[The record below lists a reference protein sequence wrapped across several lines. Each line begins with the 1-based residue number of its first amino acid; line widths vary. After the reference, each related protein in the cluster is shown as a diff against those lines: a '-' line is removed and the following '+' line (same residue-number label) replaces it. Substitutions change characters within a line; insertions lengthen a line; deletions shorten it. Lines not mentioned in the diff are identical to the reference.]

1 MKGEKS
7 KKRSRYDAEFKTNIL
22 KLHMDGRSVSSLALS
37 FGVSEQLIYRW
48 RRDSKKDKDRPSINE
63 IEEVKL
69 LRKQVKDLE
78 IERDILKKAL
88 GIFSRSN

>member
-78 IERDILKKAL
+78 IERDI
-88 GIFSRSN
+88 

>member
-1 MKGEKS
+1 
-7 KKRSRYDAEFKTNIL
+7 
-22 KLHMDGRSVSSLALS
+22 MDGRSVSSLALS

-48 RRDSKKDKDRPSINE
+48 RRDSKKDKDRPAINE

>member
-1 MKGEKS
+1 MKEEKS
-7 KKRSRYDAEFKTNIL
+7 KKRRRYDAEFKANIL

-48 RRDSKKDKDRPSINE
+48 RRDSSKDKDRPSIKE

-69 LRKQVKDLE
+69 LRKQVKALE

-88 GIFSRSN
+88 GIFSRPN